1 MTQQAI
7 QISAKA
13 VIMYDPSVVRHFY
26 DQYGTREW
34 ERLDGSAHARLI
46 FHLHMKFMKDHV
58 GSGRRVAD
66 IGCGG
71 GRFSIPIAQAA
82 NEVILVDNSPE
93 QLRIAREKVAAH
105 HLEPQV
111 AGYVAADICDL
122 SALPDRA
129 FDTVLCYGGV
139 LNYLCER
146 LPLGLAE
153 LTRITRPGGTILLSV
168 NSCWGLQ
175 RFAVANAKLDP
186 ITFFGNPGYWKIFE
200 VAATGDLPG
209 FPETSQ
215 PPRHFFTSAELAEVL
230 ASSGIHVD
238 ALATAASVNAG
249 LHARLD
255 AIEQVPEAWSTL
267 LRLEE
272 MAFETGGLLDGGEFL
287 MARGTVQ

>member
-1 MTQQAI
+1 
-7 QISAKA
+7 
-13 VIMYDPSVVRHFY
+13 MYDPSAVQHFY
-26 DQYGTREW
+26 NQYGAREW

-46 FHLHMKFMKDHV
+46 FHLHMRFMKDHV
-58 GSGRRVAD
+58 GGGRRVAD

-71 GRFSIPIAQAA
+71 GRFSIPIAQAGS
-82 NEVILVDNSPE
+82 EVTLVDISPE

-105 HLEPQV
+105 HLEPKV

-122 SALPDRA
+122 RALPDRT

-153 LTRITRPGGTILLSV
+153 LTRIARPGGTILLSV
-168 NSCWGLQ
+168 NSRWGLQ

-186 ITFFGNPGYWKIFE
+186 ATFFGNPSYWKIFE
-200 VAATGDLPG
+200 VAATGELPS

-215 PPRHFFTSAELAEVL
+215 PPRHFFTAAEFADLL
-230 ASSGIHVD
+230 TSSGIRVD
-238 ALATAASVNAG
+238 ALATAAAVSSG

-272 MAFETGGLLDGGEFL
+272 MACETGGLLDGGEFL
-287 MARGTVQ
+287 MARGTVE